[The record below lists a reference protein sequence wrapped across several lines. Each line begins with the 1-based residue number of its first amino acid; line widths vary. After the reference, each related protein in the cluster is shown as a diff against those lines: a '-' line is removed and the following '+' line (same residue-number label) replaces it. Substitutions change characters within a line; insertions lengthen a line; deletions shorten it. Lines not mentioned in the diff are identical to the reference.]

1 MISINLKWLVS
12 IFCACIV
19 VLSVPVSVEADITV
33 DESLEQ
39 QKDQSQEQQDI
50 SSENEEGS
58 GSPEVEAPSLLGSFI
73 QLLLALAVV
82 IGLII
87 FVSKFIQKKK
97 GFLKKHNVIE
107 NYGGITVGANKSIQ
121 TVKIGNRYYVIGV
134 ADNIELL
141 MEITDDD
148 TIAQLERQQDEMTD
162 SLKNMALKLRNKSPE
177 TKKETTKDQTFS
189 SLFNKELNTMKEGR
203 QKLLH
208 KLKEGKKNNDD
219 SAD

>member
-1 MISINLKWLVS
+1 M
-12 IFCACIV
+12 
-19 VLSVPVSVEADITV
+19 V
-33 DESLEQ
+33 DDLFEQ
-39 QKDQSQEQQDI
+39 QGDQSQEQQDN
-50 SSENEEGS
+50 SSEKAQES
-58 GSPEVEAPSLLGSFI
+58 GSSEVEAPSLFGSFV
-73 QLLLALAVV
+73 QLLLALALVV
-82 IGLII
+82 GLII
-87 FVSKFIQKKK
+87 FISKFIQKKK

-141 MEITDDD
+141 MEITDDA
-148 TIAQLERQQDEMTD
+148 TIAQLETQQDEMTD
-162 SLKNMALKLRNKSPE
+162 SLKSMALKWRNKSPE
-177 TKKETTKDQTFS
+177 AKKETSTDQTFS
-189 SLFNKELNTMKEGR
+189 SMFHKELNTMKEGR